1 MSINVKRRVY
11 VYWNLHR
18 HCWSVRQSAKVV
30 AHLGCIALDRCR
42 FLVAEQGRKRVLNE
56 GRKNVHAGVSGY
68 PTHVGFGQSGR
79 FFTSLH
85 GGDVTPK
92 QDLRPDCF
100 TRVLYNPRRWP
111 TFVRQVGEQPIHSS
125 DCVLMES
132 SHSRPIVFAHTK
144 D

>member
-1 MSINVKRRVY
+1 MSINPKRRVY

-18 HCWSVRQSAKVV
+18 HCWSVRQSGKVV

-56 GRKNVHAGVSGY
+56 GCKNVHAGVSGY
-68 PTHVGFGQSGR
+68 PT
-79 FFTSLH
+79 
-85 GGDVTPK
+85 K
-92 QDLRPDCF
+92 DLRPDCF

-111 TFVRQVGEQPIHSS
+111 TFVRQVGEQPIHQS